1 LKINKNN
8 IILNVSFFIAK
19 RLASLKQK
27 TFSRFIIILAASAT
41 ALSVAVMIVALS
53 FVNGFQRVV
62 ASKVFNFSGQIKVQ
76 QGRDNIGVAAEEAAI
91 TSNDSVENYLLKL
104 PEVKAVEKYATK
116 SAILKYGTGIESV
129 FMKGLS
135 NKYDFNRLQP
145 FLIKGKWIKFS
156 DSGYSAQI
164 NISNHTATQLK
175 LHVGDSLI
183 VYFFQPDGGKRARK
197 LNIAGIY
204 KIGIDE
210 YDRNFALCD
219 IKLIQKLNGWNESQI
234 GGYEVFLKDVK
245 KIDTLAEQIDEGIPD
260 DWFSNNIKKMQ
271 PQIFDWLAL
280 QGKIKSILLVI
291 MIVIAVLNLIT
302 CLIILSIERTS
313 MTGILKA
320 TGATDWDIQKIFLFN
335 TSGIALAGVV
345 GGTIFALIICYVQNY
360 TGFIKLNEESYYM
373 SVAQADVNW
382 WQVLFVDLLTLVICF
397 ITLIIPTFLVK
408 NVQPVKAITFR

>member
-1 LKINKNN
+1 M
-8 IILNVSFFIAK
+8 NVSFFIAK

-27 TFSRFIIILAASAT
+27 TFSRFIIVLAASAT
-41 ALSVAVMIVALS
+41 TLSVAVMIVALS

-62 ASKVFNFSGQIKVQ
+62 ANKVFNFSGQIKVQ
-76 QGRDNIGVAAEEAAI
+76 QGREYIGSLGEEAAI
-91 TSNDSVENYLLKL
+91 TGNDSIENLLKKI
-104 PEVKAVEKYATK
+104 PDVSAVEKYATK

-129 FMKGLS
+129 FMKGI
-135 NKYDFNRLQP
+135 NKNYDFKRLQP
-145 FLIKGKWIKFS
+145 FLIKGSWINFV

-164 NISNHTATQLK
+164 NISNYTATQLK
-175 LHVGDSLI
+175 LNVGDSLI

-204 KIGIDE
+204 KIGIEE
-210 YDRNFALCD
+210 YDKNFALCD
-219 IKLIQKLNGWNESQI
+219 IKLIQRLNGWDENQI
-234 GGYEVFLKDVK
+234 GGYEIFLKDVQ
-245 KIDTLAEQIDEGIPD
+245 KIDLLADQIDEDLPD

-291 MIVIAVLNLIT
+291 MIIIAVLNLIT

-320 TGATDWDIQKIFLFN
+320 TGATDWDIQKIFLYN
-335 TSGIALAGVV
+335 TSTIALAGVV
-345 GGTIFALIICYVQNY
+345 VGTIFALIICYVQNY

-373 SVAQADVNW
+373 SVAQADINW
-382 WQVLFVDLLTLVICF
+382 WQVLFVDVLTFVICF
-397 ITLIIPTFLVK
+397 LTLIIPTFLVK